1 MSERWTVG
9 TVLAAANEYLY
20 GQALSGARLEAELLL
35 AHSLALSRL
44 DLYTQFDRPLSEEE
58 RTVYR
63 RLLKERST
71 GRPLQHLTG
80 KQAFRRLDL
89 RMADGVFIPRSETE
103 LLVEAVLGWL
113 RAREGVADVLEI
125 GTGSGA
131 ICVSLAVEA
140 PGTTVWSTDISE
152 EALALAAAN
161 ASAHGVEDCVHL
173 VHGDLFSPAPAGQ
186 AFDVIVSNPPYVPSG
201 EIDSLA
207 SEVRDHEPRAALDG
221 GPAGLDFYRRII
233 SEAGR
238 RLKAGGLLAF
248 EVGIGQAQEVS
259 AGLSTAGFEGID
271 IIRDYGGIER
281 IVTAVYRQ
289 I

>member
-9 TVLAAANEYLY
+9 TVLTAANEYLS
-20 GQALSGARLEAELLL
+20 GRDIPGARLEAELLL
-35 AHSLALSRL
+35 AHSLALSRF

-63 RLLKERST
+63 RLLTERST

-80 KQAFRRLDL
+80 TQAFRRLDL
-89 RMADGVFIPRSETE
+89 RMANDVFIPRPETE
-103 LLVEAVLGWL
+103 LLVEKVLEWISG
-113 RAREGVADVLEI
+113 REDAATALEI

-131 ICVSLAVEA
+131 VCVSLAVEA
-140 PGTTVWSTDISE
+140 PRTTVWSTDISQ
-152 EALALAAAN
+152 EALALAAVN
-161 ASAHGVEDCVHL
+161 ARAHGVEDRVHL
-173 VHGDLFSPAPAGQ
+173 VRGDFFSSAPAGQ
-186 AFDVIVSNPPYVPSG
+186 TFDVIVSNPPYIPSG

-233 SEAGR
+233 SEGGR
-238 RLKAGGLLAF
+238 WLEAGGLLAF
-248 EVGIGQAQEVS
+248 EVGIGQAQEVA

-271 IIRDYGGIER
+271 ITCDYGGIER
-281 IVTAVYRQ
+281 IVTAVHRSV
-289 I
+289 